1 MNTPRIA
8 AGSYTNATKV
18 DQMKYREANR
28 EALRERKKLWRKERK
43 LLCAA
48 AIPTDLK
55 HEETDRACV
64 VCGARIRNINPKTT
78 TCDPICTKARNNG
91 LKRHEQFWATEGM

>member
-1 MNTPRIA
+1 MEIHERYFTRSGRRDFTKSPMNTPRIA
-8 AGSYTNATKV
+8 AGSYTNATKA

-28 EALRERKKLWRKERK
+28 EALRERKRLWRKERK

-55 HEETDRACV
+55 REGDR
-64 VCGARIRNINPKTT
+64 
-78 TCDPICTKARNNG
+78 
-91 LKRHEQFWATEGM
+91 